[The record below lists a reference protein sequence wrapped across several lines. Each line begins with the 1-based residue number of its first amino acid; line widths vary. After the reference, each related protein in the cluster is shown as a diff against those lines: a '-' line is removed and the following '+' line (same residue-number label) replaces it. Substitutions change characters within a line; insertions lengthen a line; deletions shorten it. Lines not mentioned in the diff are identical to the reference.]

1 MRNSTLQCQGA
12 ANALLEEARSL
23 ADETRRTVARFREIG
38 RAYERVSNAINAAM
52 NELDMPHAGGSDDLS
67 RHG

>member
-12 ANALLEEARSL
+12 ANALVEEARSL
-23 ADETRRTVARFREIG
+23 ADETRRTVARSREIG
-38 RAYERVSNAINAAM
+38 RAYERVSNAIHAAM
-52 NELDMPHAGGSDDLS
+52 NELDMPHAGSSDDRS